1 LNGNKG
7 SFFLRKLI
15 HVAFSLF
22 LLCGTYYLEKRTF
35 LLLLFVCFLAESL
48 WEFIRLKKPDSL
60 PRFLRVKSLL
70 KEREAKTFTDAWY
83 FILGI
88 LIASLFLWDSL
99 LQALI
104 LIVGISDTV
113 AYFVGKSLDGPKIL
127 HGKTLY
133 GSLSFF
139 ISTVLILYA
148 FGLTKVVGVVYLFLL
163 AALLTLSEALF
174 KRDNLSIPIVYVL
187 LLTIILN
194 QLKLF

>member
-1 LNGNKG
+1 M
-7 SFFLRKLI
+7 
-15 HVAFSLF
+15 
-22 LLCGTYYLEKRTF
+22 
-35 LLLLFVCFLAESL
+35 
-48 WEFIRLKKPDSL
+48 
-60 PRFLRVKSLL
+60 L

-83 FILGI
+83 FILGM
-88 LIASLFLWDSL
+88 LIASIFLWDSL

-104 LIVGISDTV
+104 LIVGISDTI
-113 AYFVGKSLDGPKIL
+113 AYFVGKALDGPKIF

-148 FGLTKVVGVVYLFLL
+148 FGLTKVAGVVYLFLL

-187 LLTIILN
+187 FCSYL
-194 QLKLF
+194 

>member
-1 LNGNKG
+1 M
-7 SFFLRKLI
+7 
-15 HVAFSLF
+15 
-22 LLCGTYYLEKRTF
+22 
-35 LLLLFVCFLAESL
+35 
-48 WEFIRLKKPDSL
+48 
-60 PRFLRVKSLL
+60 L

-83 FILGI
+83 FILGM
-88 LIASLFLWDSL
+88 LIASIFLWEAW

-104 LIVGISDTV
+104 LIVGISDTI
-113 AYFVGKSLDGPKIL
+113 AYFVGKALDGPKIF

-133 GSLSFF
+133 GSLGFF

-148 FGLTKVVGVVYLFLL
+148 FGLSKLAGVVYLFLL

-194 QLKLF
+194 QLKVF